1 MNLSRPFIDRPVAT
15 CLLTVGVA
23 LAGLLAYT
31 RLPVSPLPQVDY
43 PTISVSASLPG
54 ADPETVSTS
63 VAEPLERYLGQIADV
78 TEITSSS
85 SSGQT
90 RITLQFDLDRDINGA
105 ARDVQA
111 AINAAS
117 ADVSTSL
124 SSNPSYRKVNPA
136 DAPLMILAL
145 TSKTLTRGQLYDA
158 ASNVL
163 QQRLSQLDGIGQV
176 SIGGATL
183 PAVRVELNPTA
194 MFKYGIGLDDVRAAL
209 ASANANSPKGAI
221 EEGDHHFQLYTNDQ
235 ARLAADYRPL
245 IVAYRNG
252 APVQLTD
259 VADVEDS
266 VQDLRNDGRANGEP
280 SVLVILSRQPG
291 ANIIDTVN
299 QVKAELPQLQASLPS
314 DVNVSIV
321 SDRSMTIRASL
332 RDTKWTLL
340 LAVALVTFVV
350 FLALGDVRAALVP
363 AVVVPVSII
372 GTFSGMY
379 LLGFSLDNLSLMAL
393 TIATG
398 FVVDDAIVVLE
409 NISRHIEAGV
419 PRHEAALRG
428 AKEVGFTVVSISL
441 SLIAVFI
448 PILLMGGI
456 VGRLFREFTATLS
469 LAIMISMVISLTTTP
484 MMCALILRLPKTSP
498 QRPARRSLMERALVG
513 YERTLAWS
521 LRHGRLVM
529 LALIITIALNV
540 LLFTIIPKGFF
551 PQEDTGLITGGI
563 VADQSISFQLM
574 RDKLRQLM
582 DIVQADPA
590 VASVAGYTGAGSGG
604 GNSQTNTGS
613 VYVLLKPLAERK
625 LSSDEVI
632 ARLRGKL
639 AQVPGGR
646 LFLQTVQDIRIGAR
660 QSNAQYQFTLQ
671 ADKIADLYE
680 WGPKLLAALQH
691 SSVVADA
698 NSDQQQ
704 KGLETEVD
712 FDRSTAARLGL
723 TVNQIDST
731 LYDAFGQRQVSTIYN
746 ALNQYH
752 VIMEVAPKYWQSP
765 ETLRDIYVSTSGGVA
780 SATQTT
786 NAPSTTTST
795 ASSVQTSAAQPL
807 PTSASTS
814 ASTSTSAS
822 APTSASTTVGT
833 ATATAG
839 ASNSAENA
847 LTNAIANTGRGAASS
862 AAAVSASV
870 ETMVPLAAVSSYSYG
885 TTRLAVNHH
894 GLSAATTI
902 SFNLQPDMSLSDAT
916 RAVTQAM
923 EEIHVPASIHGM
935 FAGTAGTFQK
945 SLSDEPLLIVAALIA
960 VYIVL
965 GVLYESYIHPITIIS
980 TLPSAGVGAVLALMV
995 GHTEFSIIALIGVI
1009 LLIGIVKKNAI
1020 MMIDFAIHAERTQN
1034 ISPRDAIYQACLLR
1048 FRPIMMTTLAAL
1060 LGALPLA
1067 FSYGNGGELR
1077 RPLGISIVG
1086 GLIVSQI
1093 LTLYT
1098 TPVVY
1103 LYLDRLQSWV
1113 QRRWRRTLPRGG
1125 APRGGSVEEAMT

>member
-1 MNLSRPFIDRPVAT
+1 MNLSRPFVERPVAT
-15 CLLTVGVA
+15 TLLTLGVA
-23 LAGLLAYT
+23 LAGALAYSY
-31 RLPVSPLPQVDY
+31 LPVSPLPQVDY

-54 ADPETVSTS
+54 ADPQTVSTS

-85 SSGQT
+85 TTGST
-90 RITLQFDLDRDINGA
+90 RITLQFDLDRDIDGA

-111 AINAAS
+111 AINAAA

-124 SSNPSYRKVNPA
+124 SSNPTYRKVNPA

-183 PAVRVELNPTA
+183 PAVRVELNPTT
-194 MFKYGIGLDDVRAAL
+194 MFKYGIGLEDVRAAL

-221 EEGDHHFQLYTNDQ
+221 EEGDHRFQLYTNDQ
-235 ARLAADYRPL
+235 ARQASDYRPL
-245 IVAYRNG
+245 IIAYRNG
-252 APVQLTD
+252 SAVRLTD

-266 VQDLRNDGRANGEP
+266 VQDLRNEGRANGEP

-291 ANIIDTVN
+291 ANIIETVD
-299 QVKAELPQLQASLPS
+299 QVKAELPHLQAALPS
-314 DVNVSIV
+314 DVNLTIV
-321 SDRSMTIRASL
+321 SDRSATIRASL
-332 RDTKWTLL
+332 RDTKWTLM

-350 FLALGDVRAALVP
+350 FLTLGDVRAALVP

-409 NISRHIEAGV
+409 NISRHVESGV
-419 PRHEAALRG
+419 PRREAALRG
-428 AKEVGFTVVSISL
+428 AKEVGFTVVSISI

-456 VGRLFREFTATLS
+456 VGRLFREFTATMS

-484 MMCALILRLPKTSP
+484 MMCALLLRPRRHP
-498 QRPARRSLMERALVG
+498 PGRPPRRTLFDRSLAA
-513 YERTLAWS
+513 YERTLSWS

-529 LALIITIALNV
+529 LALAVTIALNV
-540 LLFTIIPKGFF
+540 LLFMIIPKGFF

-574 RDKLRQLM
+574 KDKLVRLM

-590 VASVAGYTGAGSGG
+590 VQSVAGYTGAGSGG
-604 GNSQTNTGS
+604 GSSQTNTGS
-613 VYVLLKPLAERK
+613 VYVLLKPLSVRK
-625 LSSDEVI
+625 ISSDEVI
-632 ARLRGKL
+632 ARLRTKL
-639 AQVPGGR
+639 SQVAGGR

-660 QSNAQYQFTLQ
+660 QSNAEFQFTLQ
-671 ADKIADLYE
+671 ADNTNDLAE
-680 WGPKLLAALQH
+680 WGPKLTAALQR
-691 SSVVADA
+691 SPVVADV
-698 NSDQQQ
+698 NSDQQP
-704 KGLETEVD
+704 KGLETDVNY
-712 FDRSTAARLGL
+712 DRSTAARLGL
-723 TVNQIDST
+723 TVAQMDST
-731 LYDAFGQRQVSTIYN
+731 LYDAFGQRQVSTIFN

-752 VIMEVAPKYWQSP
+752 VIMEVAPRYWQHPS
-765 ETLRDIYVSTSGGVA
+765 TLNDIYVSTAAGAASG
-780 SATQTT
+780 TQTT
-786 NAPSTTTST
+786 NLSTPGPRT
-795 ASSVQTSAAQPL
+795 P
-807 PTSASTS
+807 
-814 ASTSTSAS
+814 
-822 APTSASTTVGT
+822 
-833 ATATAG
+833 ATLS
-839 ASNSAENA
+839 ASNSFQNA
-847 LTNAIANTGRGAASS
+847 LTNAIANTGRGAASNG
-862 AAAVSASV
+862 AAVSASV
-870 ETMVPLAAVSSYSYG
+870 ETMVPLPAVSSYRYG

-894 GLSAATTI
+894 GLFASTTI
-902 SFNLQPDMSLSDAT
+902 SFNLQPGMSLSDAT
-916 RAVTQAM
+916 AAVTQAM
-923 EEIHVPASIHGM
+923 EEIHMPTSVHGI
-935 FAGTAGTFQK
+935 FAGTAGTFQQ
-945 SLSDEPLLIVAALIA
+945 SLTTEPLLIAAALIA

-995 GHTEFSIIALIGVI
+995 WHTEFSIIALIGVI

-1020 MMIDFAIHAERTQN
+1020 MMIDFAIHAEVTQG
-1034 ISPRDAIYQACLLR
+1034 IAPREAIHQACLLR

-1077 RPLGISIVG
+1077 RPLGVSIVG
-1086 GLIVSQI
+1086 GLIVSQM

-1103 LYLDRLQSWV
+1103 VYLDGLQSWV
-1113 QRRWRRTLPRGG
+1113 KRHWPRRWSDG
-1125 APRGGSVEEAMT
+1125 AAAEASV